1 MVVIVCCMYLY
12 CTLYL
17 VYSGM
22 EEWIYWIPEFKQTIK
37 SLSAASVFC
46 IIWTVCSS
54 HDKYSS
60 GCIINSWHMFTYL
73 IYPCVSLATL
83 SIFDSEHL
91 SNTYLNVVLSTHI
104 TLQLVTKVTLYN
116 FHATDDQ
123 RAVIQCKTLAHAFC
137 DTDNPTTIYGHW
149 GKLWHMLSMILMI
162 QWPYSYCRL
171 WRTFVLHKNFI
182 FCHFTNTMTIQWNSC

>member
-1 MVVIVCCMYLY
+1 M
-12 CTLYL
+12 LYL

-22 EEWIYWIPEFKQTIK
+22 EEWICQIPEFKQTIK

-60 GCIINSWHMFTYL
+60 GCMINSWHMFTYL

-91 SNTYLNVVLSTHI
+91 SINYLNVVLSIHI

-171 WRTFVLHKNFI
+171 LRTFVLHKNFI